1 MLTPSNILASCFQN
15 ERNLTKSH
23 EKVPETFDGGGGEG
37 GSGKGGGGGGGHK
50 YARNFEET
58 PREGSADNFQRSSL
72 RRVSL
77 REVIFT
83 RGREYRCR
91 LN

>member
-37 GSGKGGGGGGGHK
+37 GSGKGGGGGGGGEDTSTREISRRRH
-50 YARNFEET
+50 AREAPIIF
-58 PREGSADNFQRSSL
+58 SAPPCD
-72 RRVSL
+72 VSPC
-77 REVIFT
+77 
-83 RGREYRCR
+83 GR
-91 LN
+91 